1 MILPFSVNPLPE
13 IHFGP
18 GRISDLPALAA
29 RHGRKILMILGGR
42 SFHQSCH
49 WPTLQKDFNK
59 QGCLLQI
66 EQVTTE
72 PSPEL
77 IDAIVARHQT
87 DGIDTVVA
95 IGGGSVLDAGK
106 AVAAMLVEGG
116 PVECFL
122 EGVGDQKPSGRRLP
136 FIAVPTTAGTG
147 SEATSNAVLTS
158 VGGAGF
164 KRSLRHQRFVPDI
177 ALVDPALSL
186 SMPRNITVACGMD
199 AFSQLVE
206 AYLSTQASPFTD
218 ALAFDGIRAVRHSLL
233 TVCNDGTNLA
243 ARADMAY
250 AALLSGIV
258 LSQAGLGVIHGFA
271 SAIGGLFPIP
281 HGVVCGTLM
290 AACNR
295 ITLERLRRSGD
306 NPGALDK
313 YCRLGSL
320 FMGDEMAT
328 AEYCQDLFIAELDKL
343 TDELAIAP
351 LGQYG
356 IDGTHLEQ
364 IIEQTGNKC
373 NPVTLDREE
382 MRRILFTRL

>member
-1 MILPFSVNPLPE
+1 MILPFSVKPLPE

-18 GRISDLPALAA
+18 RRISDLPALAA
-29 RHGRKILMILGGR
+29 RHGRKILIILGGR
-42 SFHQSCH
+42 SFHQSGH
-49 WPTLQKDFNK
+49 WPTLQQDFGE
-59 QGCLLQI
+59 QGCLLRI

-87 DGIDTVVA
+87 DGIDSVLA

-116 PVECFL
+116 PVERFL
-122 EGVGDQKPSGRRLP
+122 EGVGNQKPSGRKLP

-177 ALVDPALSL
+177 ALVDPSLSL

-218 ALAFDGIRAVRHSLL
+218 ALAFDGIRAVRRSLL

-271 SAIGGLFPIP
+271 SAIGGLFPVP

-290 AACNR
+290 AAGNR
-295 ITLERLRRSGD
+295 ITLERLRRNSD

-313 YCRLGSL
+313 YCRLGRL

-328 AEYCQDLFIAELDKL
+328 TEYCQDLFIAELDKL
-343 TDELAIAP
+343 TDEFAIAP

-356 IDGTHLEQ
+356 IDEMRFEQ
-364 IIEQTGNKC
+364 IINQTGNKC
-373 NPVTLDREE
+373 NPVALDREE
-382 MRRILFTRL
+382 MRRILLTRL